1 LGSKADGDV
10 EIMSESVEALNHR
23 FGKVHDQVRE
33 YFPFV
38 ARISVALYD
47 SKTDDIKTFLY
58 SPVEDSPLRHYRAKL
73 AGAGWLND
81 LRQSRRSRV
90 IDELGPSMGGQP
102 HSLSIGAA
110 HFKASYTVPVFDET
124 EFLGFVFFDA
134 DHSRVFTEPVTRQLD
149 LFVRIISLMV
159 ENALRSVTVLMGGL
173 QVLRQISRF
182 RDDETNNHLSRM
194 SYYSELI
201 ARGMAGDIGR
211 DDEWVEYV
219 RLFAPLHDIGKITTP
234 DAILFKPGK
243 LTDAEFEVMKQH
255 AARGAEIL
263 MTLIDSLSLEQI
275 PHIESL
281 LHIARHHHERWDGRG
296 YPDGLSGER
305 IPPEARIIRVA
316 DVFDALTS
324 RRCYKKPWPMK
335 QAAGFLREGAG
346 THFDPR
352 CVEVLLDRPDQV
364 IGIMNR
370 FVDESSEAA
379 S

>member
-1 LGSKADGDV
+1 MNIG
-10 EIMSESVEALNHR
+10 VEALNLRLERVHR
-23 FGKVHDQVRE
+23 EVRE
-33 YFPFV
+33 YFPFIV
-38 ARISVALYD
+38 HLSVALYD
-47 SKTDDIKTFLY
+47 PQTDDIKTFLY
-58 SPVEDSPLRHYRAKL
+58 SPAEGSPLEHYHTKL
-73 AGAGWLND
+73 ASARWLD
-81 LRQSRRSRV
+81 ELRRSRRARV
-90 IDELGPSMGGQP
+90 IDELRPSTLGDQT
-102 HSLSIGAA
+102 HSRRISSAEYQ
-110 HFKASYTVPVFDET
+110 ASYTVPVFDET
-124 EFLGFVFFDA
+124 RFLGFIFFDA
-134 DHSRVFTEPVTRQLD
+134 DQSRVFSSRVTRQLD
-149 LFVRIISLMV
+149 LFVKIISLMV
-159 ENALRSVTVLMGGL
+159 ENTLQSVNVLLGSLQLLREV
-173 QVLRQISRF
+173 SRF
-182 RDDETNNHLSRM
+182 RDDETNSHLSRM
-194 SYYSELI
+194 SHYSELI
-201 ARGMAGDIGR
+201 ASGLASSIGR
-211 DDEWVEYV
+211 DDDWVEHV

-234 DAILFKPGK
+234 DAILFKRDK
-243 LTDAEFEVMKQH
+243 LTEAEFEVMKQH

-296 YPDGLSGER
+296 YPDGLGGER

-324 RRCYKKPWPMK
+324 SRCYKKPWPMK
-335 QAAGFLREGAG
+335 QAAEFLREGAG